1 MIPER
6 DIKSGHKEHTSG
18 KEIQHLMDINVLYV
32 CIQQAGSMITAVFL
46 YQMLLKM

>member
-18 KEIQHLMDINVLYV
+18 KEIQHLMDIKCFYM
-32 CIQQAGSMITAVFL
+32 SVFN
-46 YQMLLKM
+46 KPDR